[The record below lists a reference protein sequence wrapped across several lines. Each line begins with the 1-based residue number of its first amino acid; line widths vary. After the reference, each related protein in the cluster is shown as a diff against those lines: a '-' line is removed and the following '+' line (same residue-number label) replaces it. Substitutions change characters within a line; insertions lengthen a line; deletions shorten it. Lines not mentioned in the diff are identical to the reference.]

1 MEDIIKVCALGGLDE
16 NGRDCYVIEINNDL
30 FVLDAG
36 LALPDKT
43 IPGVDYL
50 LANAQYIINN
60 KDRLKAYI
68 ITHAHDENMGA
79 LKYFYDDAPAPIICT
94 RFTKHVIETQFNF
107 NKIQLPLN
115 FQVIPP
121 TCELVLAGR
130 KFHFFQT
137 SHNAAYS
144 FGVAV
149 ETSRG
154 NIVYT
159 SDFIV
164 DYSVKNPAYIFDL
177 KALSVLSEKPTFL
190 LMSESKGAT
199 GEGYC
204 SPHHRIYNLVE
215 KYFKNGNRRIF
226 IDCFWQNFF
235 RISEII
241 DLCIENNKK
250 LYFYNDF
257 TAHIMKGLME
267 FDDKRIPASMIINK
281 EDLLRVREQE
291 LVILMLGD
299 GEELYQELIKIVDGS
314 NEDKRIRLNK
324 RDIFINA
331 ALPTPTLETIATRSI
346 DYLYRTGSEVVWLKK
361 NQITAMHPRQDDLKF
376 FLSVLKPKYYL
387 PVRGNFVNLM
397 ANAKLA
403 LSMGIGLNH
412 TNVFILDN
420 GMQLCFNEMGRP
432 SILPNNPSTMPTH
445 PILVD
450 GRGLSTSVSEN
461 IVSDRRQLSVD
472 GVVVIA
478 LTVSLSEKRV
488 IAGPDCQMRGFVYVK
503 EAEPLLKSIASIFVE
518 EITLAL
524 SLDKQDFEEA
534 KETAQERIRRFIKRE
549 NGRDPMIIPI
559 VVIKD

>member
-1 MEDIIKVCALGGLDE
+1 MEDIIKVSALGGLDE
-16 NGRDCYVIEINNDL
+16 NGRDCYVIEINNDI

-36 LALPDKT
+36 LSLPDKT
-43 IPGVDYL
+43 IPGVDFL
-50 LANAQYIINN
+50 LTNAHYIIEN
-60 KDRLKAYI
+60 KNRLKAYI

-79 LKYFYDDAPAPIICT
+79 LKYFYDDAPAPIVCT
-94 RFTKHVIETQFNF
+94 RFTKHIIETQFNF
-107 NKIQLPLN
+107 NKLQGTLD
-115 FQVIPP
+115 FRVIPP
-121 TCELVLAGR
+121 TCTLTIGGR
-130 KFHFFQT
+130 VFNFFQT
-137 SHNAAYS
+137 SHNAAYT
-144 FGVAV
+144 FGVSI
-149 ETSRG
+149 ETTKG

-177 KALSVLSEKPTFL
+177 KALAELSEKPTFL
-190 LMSESKGAT
+190 LMSESKGANY
-199 GEGYC
+199 EGYC
-204 SPHHRIYNLVE
+204 APRHRVTPLIE
-215 KYFKNGNRRIF
+215 KYFKNANKRIF
-226 IDCFWQNFF
+226 IDCFWQNSI
-235 RISEII
+235 RISEIV

-257 TAHIMKGLME
+257 TNHIMRGLMA
-267 FDDKRIPASMIINK
+267 FDDKRIPPSIVIGK

-299 GEELYQELIKIVDGS
+299 GEELYHELIKISNGT

-331 ALPTPTLETIATRSI
+331 ALPTPTLETIATRGVDS
-346 DYLYRTGSEVVWLKK
+346 LYRTGSEVVWLKK
-361 NQITAMHPRQDDLKF
+361 NQITAMHARQDDLKF

-387 PVRGNFVNLM
+387 PVRGNFINLM
-397 ANAKLA
+397 ANARLA

-420 GMQLCFNEMGRP
+420 GMQLCFNELGRP
-432 SILPNNPSTMPTH
+432 SIVPNNPAIMPTH

-450 GRGLSTSVSEN
+450 GRGVSTSVSEN
-461 IVSDRRQLSVD
+461 IVADRRQLSVD

-478 LTVSLSEKRV
+478 LTVSLGEKRI

-503 EAEPLLKSIASIFVE
+503 EAEPLLKSIANIFVE

-524 SLDKQDFEEA
+524 SLDKKDFEEA
-534 KETAQERIRRFIKRE
+534 KSNAQERIRRFIKRE
-549 NGRDPMIIPI
+549 NGREPMIIPLI
-559 VVIKD
+559 VVKE

>member
-16 NGRDCYVIEINNDL
+16 NGRDCYVIEINNDI

-43 IPGVDYL
+43 IPGVDFL

-60 KDRLKAYI
+60 KSRLRAYI
-68 ITHAHDENMGA
+68 MTHAHDENMGA
-79 LKYFYDDAPAPIICT
+79 LKYFYDDAPAPIFCT

-107 NKIQLPLN
+107 NKLQGTLD
-115 FQVIPP
+115 FRVIPP
-121 TCELVLAGR
+121 TCDIEIAGR
-130 KFHFFQT
+130 MFHFFQT

-144 FGVAV
+144 FGVAI
-149 ETSRG
+149 ETSKG

-177 KALSVLSEKPTFL
+177 KALAELSEKPTFL
-190 LMSESKGAT
+190 LMSESKGANQ
-199 GEGYC
+199 EGYC
-204 SPHHRIYNLVE
+204 APRHRVTPLIE
-215 KYFKNGNRRIF
+215 KYFKENKRIF
-226 IDCFWQNFF
+226 IDCFWQNFI
-235 RISEII
+235 RISEIV

-250 LYFYNDF
+250 IFFYNDF
-257 TAHIMKGLME
+257 TDHIMRGLMS
-267 FDDKRIPASMIINK
+267 FDSSRIPPSIIINK

-299 GEELYQELIKIVDGS
+299 GEELYHELIKIADGT

-346 DYLYRTGSEVVWLKK
+346 DYLYRTGSEVIWLKK

-376 FLSVLKPKYYL
+376 FLSVLKPRFYL
-387 PVRGNFVNLM
+387 PVRGNFINLM

-420 GMQLCFNEMGRP
+420 GMQLCFNEAGRP
-432 SILPNNPSTMPTH
+432 SIIPNNPSLMPTH

-450 GRGLSTSVSEN
+450 GRGVSTSVSEN
-461 IVSDRRQLSVD
+461 IVADRRQLSVD

-478 LTVSLSEKRV
+478 LTVSLSEKR
-488 IAGPDCQMRGFVYVK
+488 ILAGPDCQMRGFVYVK
-503 EAEPLLKSIASIFVE
+503 EAEPLLKSIANIFIE

-524 SLDKQDFEEA
+524 SLNKADFEEA
-534 KETAQERIRRFIKRE
+534 KSNAQERIRRFIKRE
-549 NGRDPMIIPI
+549 NGREPMIIPI
-559 VVIKD
+559 IVTKE

>member
-1 MEDIIKVCALGGLDE
+1 MEDIIKVSALGGLDE
-16 NGRDCYVIEINNDL
+16 NGRDCYVIEINNDI

-36 LALPDKT
+36 LSLPDKT
-43 IPGVDYL
+43 IPGVDFL
-50 LANAQYIINN
+50 LTNAQYIIAN
-60 KDRLKAYI
+60 KDRLRAYI

-94 RFTKHVIETQFNF
+94 RFTKHIIETQFNF
-107 NKIQLPLN
+107 NKLQGTLD
-115 FQVIPP
+115 FRVIPP
-121 TCELVLAGR
+121 TTTLTIAGR
-130 KFHFFQT
+130 TFHFFQT

-144 FGVAV
+144 FGVAI
-149 ETSRG
+149 ETSKG

-177 KALSVLSEKPTFL
+177 KALAELSEKPTFL
-190 LMSESKGAT
+190 LMSESKGANY
-199 GEGYC
+199 EGYC
-204 SPHHRIYNLVE
+204 APRHRVIPLIE
-215 KYFKNGNRRIF
+215 KYFKTNRRIF
-226 IDCFWQNFF
+226 IDCFWQNSI

-250 LYFYNDF
+250 IYFYNDF
-257 TAHIMKGLME
+257 TADIMRGLMT
-267 FDDKRIPASMIINK
+267 FDDKRIPPSIIISK

-299 GEELYQELIKIVDGS
+299 GEELYHELIKLGDGT

-331 ALPTPTLETIATRSI
+331 ALATPTLETIATHSV
-346 DYLYRTGSEVVWLKK
+346 DNLYRTGSEVVWLKK
-361 NQITAMHPRQDDLKF
+361 NQITAMHARQDDLKF

-387 PVRGNFVNLM
+387 PVRGNFINLM

-420 GMQLCFNEMGRP
+420 GMQLSFNELGRP
-432 SILPNNPSTMPTH
+432 SIVPNNPAIMPTH

-450 GRGLSTSVSEN
+450 GRGVSTSVSEN
-461 IVSDRRQLSVD
+461 IVADRRQLSVD

-478 LTVSLSEKRV
+478 LTVSVSEKR
-488 IAGPDCQMRGFVYVK
+488 ITAGPDCQMRGFVYVK
-503 EAEPLLKSIASIFVE
+503 EAEPLLKSIANIFVE

-524 SLDKQDFEEA
+524 SLGKSDFEEA
-534 KETAQERIRRFIKRE
+534 KTNAQERIRRFIKRE

-559 VVIKD
+559 IVVKE

>member
-1 MEDIIKVCALGGLDE
+1 MEDIIKVSALGGLDE
-16 NGRDCYVIEINNDL
+16 NGRDCYVIEINNDI
-30 FVLDAG
+30 FVIDAG

-50 LANAQYIINN
+50 LANAQYLINN
-60 KDRLKAYI
+60 KDRVKAYI
-68 ITHAHDENMGA
+68 MTHAHDENMGA

-107 NKIQLPLN
+107 NTLRIPLE
-115 FQVIPP
+115 FKVIPP
-121 TCELVLAGR
+121 TSALEIAGR

-144 FGVAV
+144 FGVAI
-149 ETSRG
+149 ETSKG

-164 DYSVKNPAYIFDL
+164 DYSVKIPAYIFDM
-177 KALSVLSEKPTFL
+177 KALSVLSERPTFL
-190 LMSESKGAT
+190 LMSESKGANH
-199 GEGYC
+199 EGYC
-204 SPHHRIYNLVE
+204 SPHHRVTPLIE
-215 KYFKNGNRRIF
+215 KYFSNANKRIF

-250 LYFYNDF
+250 IFFYNDF
-257 TAHIMKGLME
+257 TRTIMKMLME
-267 FDDKRIPASMIINK
+267 FNPSRIPVDMVVSK

-291 LVILMLGD
+291 LVILMLGK
-299 GEELYQELIKIVDGS
+299 GEELYQELIRVVDGT
-314 NEDKRIRLNK
+314 NEDKRIRLTK

-331 ALPTPTLETIATRSI
+331 GLPTPTLETIATRSI
-346 DYLYRTGSEVVWLKK
+346 DYLYRTGAEVVWIKK

-376 FLSVLKPKYYL
+376 FLSVLKPRYYL
-387 PVRGNFVNLM
+387 PVRGNFINLM

-420 GMQLCFNEMGRP
+420 GMQLCFNELGRP
-432 SILPNNPSTMPTH
+432 SILPNNPAIMPTH

-450 GRGLSTSVSEN
+450 GSGVSTNVAEN
-461 IVSDRRQLSVD
+461 IVNDRRQLSVD

-478 LTVSLSEKRV
+478 VTVSIEEKRI

-503 EAEPLLKSIASIFVE
+503 EAEPLLKSVANIFVDEVTTALSVNNTNFE
-518 EITLAL
+518 EIKAN
-524 SLDKQDFEEA
+524 
-534 KETAQERIRRFIKRE
+534 AQERIRRFIKRE
-549 NGRDPMIIPI
+549 NGREPMIIPI
-559 VVIKD
+559 IVTR

>member
-1 MEDIIKVCALGGLDE
+1 MEDIIKVSALGGLDE
-16 NGRDCYVIEINNDL
+16 NGRDCYVIEINNDI
-30 FVLDAG
+30 FVIDAG

-50 LANAQYIINN
+50 LANAQYLINN
-60 KDRLKAYI
+60 KDRVKAYI
-68 ITHAHDENMGA
+68 MTHAHDENMGA

-107 NKIQLPLN
+107 NTLRIPLE
-115 FQVIPP
+115 FKVIPP
-121 TCELVLAGR
+121 TSALEIAGR

-144 FGVAV
+144 FGVAI
-149 ETSRG
+149 ETSKG

-164 DYSVKNPAYIFDL
+164 DYSVKIPAYIFDM
-177 KALSVLSEKPTFL
+177 KALSVLSERPTFL
-190 LMSESKGAT
+190 LMSESKGANH
-199 GEGYC
+199 EGYC
-204 SPHHRIYNLVE
+204 SPHHRVTPLIE
-215 KYFKNGNRRIF
+215 KYFSNANKRIF

-250 LYFYNDF
+250 IFFYNDF
-257 TAHIMKGLME
+257 TRTIMKMLME
-267 FDDKRIPASMIINK
+267 FNPSRIPVDIIVGK

-291 LVILMLGD
+291 LVILMLGK
-299 GEELYQELIKIVDGS
+299 GEELYQELIRVVDGT
-314 NEDKRIRLNK
+314 NEDKRIRLTK

-331 ALPTPTLETIATRSI
+331 GLPTPTLETIATRSI
-346 DYLYRTGSEVVWLKK
+346 DYLYRTGAEVVWIKK

-376 FLSVLKPKYYL
+376 FLSVLKPRYYL
-387 PVRGNFVNLM
+387 PVRGNFINLM

-420 GMQLCFNEMGRP
+420 GMQLCFNELGRP
-432 SILPNNPSTMPTH
+432 SILPNNPAIMPTH

-450 GRGLSTSVSEN
+450 GSGVSTNVAEN
-461 IVSDRRQLSVD
+461 IVNDRRQLSVD

-478 LTVSLSEKRV
+478 VTVSIEEKRI

-503 EAEPLLKSIASIFVE
+503 EAEPLLKSVANIFVDE
-518 EITLAL
+518 VTTAL
-524 SLDKQDFEEA
+524 SVNNTDFEEIKA
-534 KETAQERIRRFIKRE
+534 NAQERIRRFIKRE
-549 NGRDPMIIPI
+549 NGREPMIIPI
-559 VVIKD
+559 IVTR

>member
-1 MEDIIKVCALGGLDE
+1 MEDIIKVSALGGLDE
-16 NGRDCYVIEINNDL
+16 NGRDCYVIEINNDI
-30 FVLDAG
+30 FVIDAG

-50 LANAQYIINN
+50 LANAQYLINN
-60 KDRLKAYI
+60 KDRVKAYI
-68 ITHAHDENMGA
+68 MTHAHDENMGA

-107 NKIQLPLN
+107 NTLRIPLECK
-115 FQVIPP
+115 VIPP
-121 TCELVLAGR
+121 TSALEIAGR

-137 SHNAAYS
+137 SHNVAYS
-144 FGVAV
+144 FGVAI
-149 ETSRG
+149 ETSKG

-164 DYSVKNPAYIFDL
+164 DYSVKIPAYIFDM
-177 KALSVLSEKPTFL
+177 KALSVLSERPTFL
-190 LMSESKGAT
+190 LMSESKGANH
-199 GEGYC
+199 EGYC
-204 SPHHRIYNLVE
+204 SPHHRVTPLIE
-215 KYFKNGNRRIF
+215 KYFSNANKRIF

-250 LYFYNDF
+250 IFFYNDF
-257 TAHIMKGLME
+257 TRTIMKMLME
-267 FDDKRIPASMIINK
+267 FNPSRIPVDIIVGK

-291 LVILMLGD
+291 LVILMLGK
-299 GEELYQELIKIVDGS
+299 GEELYQELIRVVDGT
-314 NEDKRIRLNK
+314 NEDKRIRLTK

-331 ALPTPTLETIATRSI
+331 GLPTPTLETIATRSI
-346 DYLYRTGSEVVWLKK
+346 DYLYRTGAEVVWIKK

-376 FLSVLKPKYYL
+376 FLSVLKPRYYL
-387 PVRGNFVNLM
+387 PVRGNFINLM

-420 GMQLCFNEMGRP
+420 GMQLCFNELGRP
-432 SILPNNPSTMPTH
+432 SILPNNPAIMPTH

-450 GRGLSTSVSEN
+450 GSGVSTNVAEN
-461 IVSDRRQLSVD
+461 IVNDRRQLSVD

-478 LTVSLSEKRV
+478 VTVSLEEKRI

-503 EAEPLLKSIASIFVE
+503 EAEPLLKSVANIFVDE
-518 EITLAL
+518 VTTAL
-524 SLDKQDFEEA
+524 SVNNTDFEEIKA
-534 KETAQERIRRFIKRE
+534 NAQERIRRFIKRE
-549 NGRDPMIIPI
+549 NGREPMIIPI
-559 VVIKD
+559 IVTR

>member
-43 IPGVDYL
+43 IPGVDFL

-60 KDRLKAYI
+60 KNRLRAYI
-68 ITHAHDENMGA
+68 MTHAHDENMGA
-79 LKYFYDDAPAPIICT
+79 LKYFYDDAPAPIFCT

-107 NKIQLPLN
+107 NKLQGTLD
-115 FQVIPP
+115 FRVIPP
-121 TCELVLAGR
+121 TCDIEIAGR
-130 KFHFFQT
+130 MFHFFQT

-144 FGVAV
+144 FGVAI
-149 ETSRG
+149 ETSKG

-177 KALSVLSEKPTFL
+177 KALAELSEKPTFL
-190 LMSESKGAT
+190 LMSESKGANQ
-199 GEGYC
+199 EGYC
-204 SPHHRIYNLVE
+204 APRHRVSPLIE
-215 KYFKNGNRRIF
+215 KYFKENKRIF
-226 IDCFWQNFF
+226 IDCFWQNFI
-235 RISEII
+235 RISEIV

-250 LYFYNDF
+250 LFFYNDF
-257 TAHIMKGLME
+257 TDHIMRGLMS
-267 FDDKRIPASMIINK
+267 FDAKRIPPSIIINK

-299 GEELYQELIKIVDGS
+299 GEELYHELIKIADGT

-346 DYLYRTGSEVVWLKK
+346 DYLYRTGSEVIWLKK

-376 FLSVLKPKYYL
+376 FLSVLKPRFYL
-387 PVRGNFVNLM
+387 PVRGNFINLM

-420 GMQLCFNEMGRP
+420 GMQLCFNEAGRP
-432 SILPNNPSTMPTH
+432 TIVPNNPNLMPTH

-450 GRGLSTSVSEN
+450 GRGVSTSVSEN
-461 IVSDRRQLSVD
+461 IVADRRQLSVD

-478 LTVSLSEKRV
+478 LTVSLSEKR
-488 IAGPDCQMRGFVYVK
+488 ILAGPDCQMRGFVYVK
-503 EAEPLLKSIASIFVE
+503 EAEPLLKSIANIFIE

-524 SLDKQDFEEA
+524 SLNKSDFEEA
-534 KETAQERIRRFIKRE
+534 KSNAQERIRRFIKRE
-549 NGRDPMIIPI
+549 NGREPMIIPI
-559 VVIKD
+559 IVTKE